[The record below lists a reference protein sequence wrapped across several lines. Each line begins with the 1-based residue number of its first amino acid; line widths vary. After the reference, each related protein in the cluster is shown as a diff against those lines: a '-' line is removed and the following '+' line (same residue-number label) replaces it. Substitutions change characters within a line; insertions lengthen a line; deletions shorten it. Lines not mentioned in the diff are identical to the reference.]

1 MVSLF
6 RLIQCIFYLQSV
18 ISYPGNMLQL
28 ILDSPYGKYEFEWQ
42 NTYGTVYAIK
52 GCLGVS

>member
-1 MVSLF
+1 
-6 RLIQCIFYLQSV
+6 
-18 ISYPGNMLQL
+18 MLQL